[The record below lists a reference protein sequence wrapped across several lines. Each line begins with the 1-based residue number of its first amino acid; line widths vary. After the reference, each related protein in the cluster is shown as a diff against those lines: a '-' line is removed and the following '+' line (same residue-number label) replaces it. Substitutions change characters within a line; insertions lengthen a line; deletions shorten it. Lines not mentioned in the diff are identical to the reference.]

1 MTAEPVDV
9 EAEVIEP
16 DALAK
21 IPEPKVTYTLPKVDV
36 GSMDAIDKDIG
47 NLRKFCEGID
57 IDPSSKEQVK
67 SLRDFCTDI
76 NKAAGVFDAKRKGME
91 KDIKVASSSAS
102 TALNERRDALLDIR
116 SALLPKLDRAD
127 KLFVKGRKRALS
139 SEYEACAPDLMGLIP
154 LDIFISREPRLVG
167 RTWTDRKAIGALGE
181 MIVDAVDGR
190 SQIES
195 ANLDFALDADKRFC
209 ETLDLASA
217 LAENARL
224 VAEKKA
230 REAHEDAAR
239 KLAAEIEARKASL
252 VPSAT
257 VANSAERVHPAEPS
271 VEFRSPEPVKDWV
284 FPFSGT
290 RSQAESIAKYARSLG
305 VTSTGIAPVRKG
317 A

>member
-1 MTAEPVDV
+1 MTTEVV
-9 EAEVIEP
+9 EVKAEVIEP

-21 IPEPKVTYTLPKVDV
+21 IPEPKVTYTLPTVDV
-36 GSMDAIDKDIG
+36 GSMEAIDKDIG

-91 KDIKVASSSAS
+91 KDIKAASSSAS
-102 TALNERRDALLDIR
+102 TALNERRDALLEIR
-116 SALLPKLDRAD
+116 SALLPKLDEAD
-127 KLFVKGRKRALS
+127 RLFVEGRKRALS
-139 SEYEACAPDLMGLIP
+139 DEYEACAPDLMELIP
-154 LDIFISREPRLVG
+154 LDTYIERNPKLVG
-167 RTWTDRKAIGALGE
+167 RTWKDRTAVNAFGAMVIEAIDARTQIEAANLEFSSDADRK
-181 MIVDAVDGR
+181 
-190 SQIES
+190 
-195 ANLDFALDADKRFC
+195 FC

-239 KLAAEIEARKASL
+239 RLAAEIESRKASF
-252 VPSAT
+252 T

-271 VEFRSPEPVKDWV
+271 VEARSPEPVKDWM

-290 RSQAESIAKYARSLG
+290 RSQAESIAKFARSLG
-305 VTSTGIAPVRKG
+305 VTSTGIVPVRKE